1 MTLSEDIQNF
11 KTDKKKKRRLE
22 EITSRIELDYI
33 RQKFKAQQKEVI
45 LELEYLPTEIDIS
58 NKLLPPR
65 LMNLNDFSKFSVSN
79 YNGESVFYEQYYW
92 QHKPYNVFKQIY
104 SDGEYLMQVITVYNA
119 KLEQE
124 KRILVDVHP
133 IFEQEGCFDF
143 PSILQWNSYL
153 YFTKRHFFEKKSRG
167 LQLYRYDLETK
178 EEALIE
184 SWQIQEGGNEWKYAL
199 FNQTFTL
206 QLIVLTS
213 EGNILSFENELDAQE
228 AMKSKSVEWI
238 LINVE

>member
-1 MTLSEDIQNF
+1 
-11 KTDKKKKRRLE
+11 
-22 EITSRIELDYI
+22 
-33 RQKFKAQQKEVI
+33 
-45 LELEYLPTEIDIS
+45 
-58 NKLLPPR
+58 
-65 LMNLNDFSKFSVSN
+65 
-79 YNGESVFYEQYYW
+79 
-92 QHKPYNVFKQIY
+92 
-104 SDGEYLMQVITVYNA
+104 MQVITVYNA

-206 QLIVLTS
+206 
-213 EGNILSFENELDAQE
+213 
-228 AMKSKSVEWI
+228 
-238 LINVE
+238 